1 MTHHPLA
8 HSDAEIH
15 SLARFQTLQAG
26 QYWRALDNVPEE
38 GIDAGLVLLIQSIRL
53 VDDKPHTVVLRPHP
67 LKFGQSVYL
76 EIPREGGGTRR
87 TWFQYDEHRFL
98 LDDFLARF
106 EFEPDHQ
113 KIRNSEV
120 QAVQSRISALQ
131 NELVQ
136 GQSNPALIAAL
147 VHEKTAEKAAKQA
160 DAAAEQDRTEPPSE
174 TEPRNVPAP
183 LVPPV
188 DAAEVVD
195 MATGTVAQAIEG
207 GLSPEKMAALRAA
220 ANRQHEIATVR
231 AQWIEGKTQEIAGAI
246 QQLTPF
252 YSEQAAAALAQT
264 EDVRAFVSDLLRGIE
279 SLDLYLGK
287 DVEVQTVRE
296 GKGAPRDV
304 PLTFVQRKLLADEE
318 LAVWADV
325 DERFDHASDD
335 QFLEALRTHDGLV
348 EQIFPTERCVL
359 VMATTRR
366 YIDYGEPWAN
376 MARNGQ
382 NKMVYLLVRDGMNV
396 HRVYSSVESHL
407 GTDRLFPTKD
417 DQEQIFRGLDGSR
430 IKFEDVAYTDH
441 LRKHERFALHFKRF
455 LLLACG
461 LDHRLK
467 LFGDFYDGPAS
478 LHFVSMD
485 FQERYCRFLH
495 DDDSSTMIAGG
506 PKRLGFEE
514 WLASMNGYLRSGSR
528 VLCNWYSLM
537 TAQTAPG
544 ACKVFHGHSGDGVEF
559 TSKPLARVECAVAYR
574 DGDQLCVD
582 VRVQKDT
589 FRSDRKFNCKVSLF
603 KLKRSDWRGEEVPYL
618 VLDAVDPKDLRWYI
632 QHRGTR
638 QRHLEYIR
646 FFKRALKLIESDRAA
661 EAGARAQ
668 LLQALQEGDV
678 GEIADRPQLVDR
690 AVIAWRAANRGQPLP
705 QFDGASPAN
714 AKAWKSLL
722 DQMFVMAGDGMED
735 TRTADAESL
744 ARKLGYEPLRLVLT
758 GDAKY
763 MLYAAPKEEECDNRL
778 EPHAWV
784 HRITLVRDKAG
795 FSEARRRWEVLPER
809 DASVTVLAQWP
820 DPHEWTAR
828 RSRFASVGRK
838 TSLFAVVE
846 GWQEQLST
854 YTAPMDETTFAHV
867 LADWRRTRE
876 AMKSGNYVREMHLA
890 IPIAVALLDGHLW
903 YLCVGS
909 TQPQV
914 LVSRMAPSPKA
925 VEDFKAIFVRPYMDK
940 GRARAI
946 FAGNPDRHG
955 WGLSAVPAAEYLDHG
970 GVFVH
975 DDMGVCVENLPGQS
989 TSPLLG
995 DWFAAWRAR
1004 HPKALLWMAP
1014 GVLDADGRLALDEV
1028 LSITLPEDYQPVRVR
1043 EITLR
1048 PHDDPDN
1055 TPQYGR
1061 WFDISPLPDSGADG
1075 AGRVGAFGGHSV
1087 VDELA
1092 KGPLA
1097 LAGRDCGWTSSS
1109 WDSAS
1114 PSKAIA
1120 KLQREHRRLVAA
1132 VELPDAPQPPEGF
1145 ERWYVLANDAV
1156 GENELS

>member
-26 QYWRALDNVPEE
+26 QYWRALENVPEE
-38 GIDAGLVLLIQSIRL
+38 GIDAGMVLLIQSLRV

-76 EIPREGGGTRR
+76 EIPKKGGGTRR

-113 KIRNSEV
+113 KIRNAEV
-120 QAVQSRISALQ
+120 QAVQSRISELQ

-147 VHEKTAEKAAKQA
+147 VHEKAAEKSAKQA
-160 DAAAEQDRTEPPSE
+160 DAAAEADEQDRTEPPSE
-174 TEPRNVPAP
+174 VEPRNVPVPVA
-183 LVPPV
+183 PPV

-264 EDVRAFVSDLLRGIE
+264 EDVRAFVSDLLKGIE

-304 PLTFVQRKLLADEE
+304 PLTFVQRKLLVDEE

-335 QFLEALRTHDGLV
+335 QFLEALRMHDGLV

-366 YIDYGEPWAN
+366 YIDYGDPWAN

-382 NKMVYLLVRDGMNV
+382 NKVVYLLVRDGMNI

-407 GTDRLFPTKD
+407 GTDRLFPTKN
-417 DQEQIFRGLDGSR
+417 DQEEIFRGLDGTR

-495 DDDSSTMIAGG
+495 DDDASTMIAGG
-506 PKRLGFEE
+506 PKRPGFEE
-514 WLASMNGYLRSGSR
+514 WLTAMNGYLRSGSR

-537 TAQTAPG
+537 NSQTAPG
-544 ACKVFHGHSGDGVEF
+544 ACKVYHGHSGNGVEF
-559 TSKPLARVECAVAYR
+559 TSKPLARVEWAVVYR

-589 FRSDRKFNCKVSLF
+589 FRSDRKFNCKVSLL
-603 KLKRSDWRGEEVPYL
+603 KLNRSDWRGEEVPYL
-618 VLDAVDPKDLRWYI
+618 VLDAVDPEDLRWYI

-668 LLQALQEGDV
+668 LLQALHEGGV
-678 GEIADRPQLVDR
+678 GEIADRPKLVDR
-690 AVIAWRAANRGQPLP
+690 AVIAWRAVNRGQPLP
-705 QFDGASPAN
+705 QFDGASPAD

-722 DQMFVMAGDGMED
+722 DQMFVMAGDGLED
-735 TRTADAESL
+735 TRKADAEAL

-763 MLYAAPKEEECDNRL
+763 MLYATPKEDECDNRL

-784 HRITLVRDKAG
+784 HRITMARDKAG
-795 FSEARRRWEVLPER
+795 FSEVRRRWEVLPER

-820 DPHEWTAR
+820 DPQGWTAR

-838 TSLFAVVE
+838 ASLFAVVE
-846 GWQEQLST
+846 GWQEQLAT
-854 YTAPMDETTFAHV
+854 FTAPMEETTFARV
-867 LADWRRTRE
+867 LADWRRSRE
-876 AMKSGNYVREMHLA
+876 AMKSGGYVREMHLA
-890 IPIAVALLDGHLW
+890 IPIAVALLDGQLW

-914 LVSRMAPSPKA
+914 LIARQAPSPKA
-925 VEDFKAIFVRPYMDK
+925 VEDFKAIFVRDYMDK

-946 FAGNPDRHG
+946 FAGNPDRRS

-975 DDMGVCVENLPGQS
+975 DDMGVYIENLPGQS

-995 DWFAAWRAR
+995 DWFAAWRTR
-1004 HPKALLWMAP
+1004 YPKVLLWAAS
-1014 GVLDADGRLALDEV
+1014 GVLDADGRLALDPV
-1028 LSITLPEDYQPVRVR
+1028 LSISLPEDYQPVRVR

-1048 PHDDPDN
+1048 PNDDPDK
-1055 TPQYGR
+1055 TPEYGH
-1061 WFDISPLPDSGADG
+1061 WFDISPLSDAGAEG
-1075 AGRVGAFGGHSV
+1075 SGRVGAFGGDGV
-1087 VDELA
+1087 VDKLA
-1092 KGPLA
+1092 KGA
-1097 LAGRDCGWTSSS
+1097 LARAGRSCGWSSTS
-1109 WDSAS
+1109 WDAAS

-1120 KLQREHRRLVAA
+1120 KLQREHPRLVAA
-1132 VELPDAPQPPEGF
+1132 VDLPDAPQPPEGYV
-1145 ERWYVLANDAV
+1145 RWYVVQDV
-1156 GENELS
+1156 QS

>member
-8 HSDAEIH
+8 YSDAEIH

-26 QYWRALDNVPEE
+26 QYWRALENVPEE
-38 GIDAGLVLLIQSIRL
+38 GIDAGMVLLIQSLRV

-76 EIPREGGGTRR
+76 EIPKEGGGTRR

-113 KIRNSEV
+113 KIRNAEV
-120 QAVQSRISALQ
+120 QAVQSRISELQ

-147 VHEKTAEKAAKQA
+147 VHEKTAEKASKQA
-160 DAAAEQDRTEPPSE
+160 DEPPEVDDQAHIEPPSGA
-174 TEPRNVPAP
+174 EPRNVPAP

-231 AQWIEGKTQEIAGAI
+231 AQWIEGKTQEIASAI

-366 YIDYGEPWAN
+366 YIDYGDPWAN

-382 NKMVYLLVRDGMNV
+382 NKVVYLLVRDGMNI

-407 GTDRLFPTKD
+407 GTDRLFPTKN
-417 DQEQIFRGLDGSR
+417 DQEEIFRGLDGSR

-455 LLLACG
+455 LLLASG

-506 PKRLGFEE
+506 PKRPGFEE
-514 WLASMNGYLRSGSR
+514 WLTAMNGYLRSGSR

-537 TAQTAPG
+537 NAQTAPG
-544 ACKVFHGHSGDGVEF
+544 ACKSYHGHSGNGVEF
-559 TSKPLARVECAVAYR
+559 TSKPLARVELAVVYR

-589 FRSDRKFNCKVSLF
+589 FRSDRKFNCKVSLL
-603 KLKRSDWRGEEVPYL
+603 KLNRSDWRGEEVPYL
-618 VLDAVDPKDLRWYI
+618 VLDAVDPEDLRWYI

-668 LLQALQEGDV
+668 LLQALHEGDV
-678 GEIADRPQLVDR
+678 GEIADRPKLVDR
-690 AVIAWRAANRGQPLP
+690 AVIAWRAVNRGQPLP
-705 QFDGASPAN
+705 QFDGASPAD

-722 DQMFVMAGDGMED
+722 DQMFVMAGDGLED
-735 TRTADAESL
+735 TRKADSEAL
-744 ARKLGYEPLRLVLT
+744 GLKLGYEPLRLVLT

-763 MLYAAPKEEECDNRL
+763 MLYASPKEEECDNRL

-784 HRITLVRDKAG
+784 HRITMARDKAG
-795 FSEARRRWEVLPER
+795 FSEVRRRWEVLPER

-820 DPHEWTAR
+820 DPQGWTAR

-838 TSLFAVVE
+838 ASLFAVVE
-846 GWQEQLST
+846 GWQEQLAT
-854 YTAPMDETTFAHV
+854 FTAPMEESTFTRV
-867 LADWRRTRE
+867 LADWRRSRE
-876 AMKSGNYVREMHLA
+876 AMKSGGYVREMHLA
-890 IPIAVALLDGHLW
+890 IPIAVALLDGQLW

-914 LVSRMAPSPKA
+914 LITRMAPSPKA
-925 VEDFKAIFVRPYMDK
+925 VEDFKATFVRPYMDK

-946 FAGNPDRHG
+946 FAGNPDRG
-955 WGLSAVPAAEYLDHG
+955 NWGLSAVPAAEYLDHG

-975 DDMGVCVENLPGQS
+975 DDMGVFIENLPGQS

-995 DWFAAWRAR
+995 DWFAAWRTR
-1004 HPKALLWMAP
+1004 HPKALLWTAS
-1014 GVLDADGRLALDEV
+1014 GVLDADGRLALDPV
-1028 LSITLPEDYQPVRVR
+1028 LSISLPEDYQPVRVR

-1048 PHDDPDN
+1048 PNDDPDK
-1055 TPQYGR
+1055 TPEYGH
-1061 WFDISPLPDSGADG
+1061 WFDISPLSDASAEGSS
-1075 AGRVGAFGGHSV
+1075 RVGAFGGDGV
-1087 VDELA
+1087 VDKLA
-1092 KGPLA
+1092 KGA
-1097 LAGRDCGWTSSS
+1097 LSRAGRSCGWSSTS
-1109 WDSAS
+1109 WDAAS
-1114 PSKAIA
+1114 PSKAIERL
-1120 KLQREHRRLVAA
+1120 KRQYPCLVAA
-1132 VELPDAPQPPEGF
+1132 VELPEAPQPPEGHV
-1145 ERWYVLANDAV
+1145 RWYVMTK
-1156 GENELS
+1156 G